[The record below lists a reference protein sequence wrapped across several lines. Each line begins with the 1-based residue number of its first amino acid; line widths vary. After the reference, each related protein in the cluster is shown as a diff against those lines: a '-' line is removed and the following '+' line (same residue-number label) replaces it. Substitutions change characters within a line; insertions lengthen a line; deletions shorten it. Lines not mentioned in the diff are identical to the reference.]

1 MGFYV
6 SYLTNIQKNKSV
18 SAHALVIGFVAG
30 FGGGF
35 VSLGGGTLAIPLL
48 MGWVGLNAFQAR
60 GTALMIA
67 LFSASMASFVYHQGG
82 SIDWFSVV
90 LIALPS
96 MILTPIMASYTEH
109 FSNRVLKRI
118 FGIVLIGGALA
129 LFLKDELTISAL
141 VSSDWSVTY
150 LLAVGVI
157 EGLVAG
163 SVGVSG
169 GPVLAPLLVLG
180 LGMSQQLAQGCSLAA
195 RLPAIIT
202 GLIENIR
209 HGHVC
214 WCYVPGLAI
223 GSLPGAWVGGKLAL
237 MLPEQHLRLM
247 FAILLAA
254 LGVHY
259 LFYKKK

>member
-1 MGFYV
+1 
-6 SYLTNIQKNKSV
+6 
-18 SAHALVIGFVAG
+18 
-30 FGGGF
+30 
-35 VSLGGGTLAIPLL
+35 
-48 MGWVGLNAFQAR
+48 MGWIGLNAFQAR

-67 LFSASMASFVYHQGG
+67 LFSASMGSFAYHQGG
-82 SIDWFSVV
+82 SIDWLSVA

-109 FSNRVLKRI
+109 FSNRILKHI
-118 FGIVLIGGALA
+118 FGVVLIIGALA
-129 LFLKDELTISAL
+129 LFLKDEFTTSAL
-141 VSSDWSVTY
+141 VPSDWSITY

-195 RLPAIIT
+195 RIPAVIT
-202 GLIENIR
+202 GLVENIR

-214 WCYVPGLAI
+214 WWYVPGLAI
-223 GSLPGAWVGGKLAL
+223 GSLPGAWLGGKLAL
-237 MLPEQHLRLM
+237 MLPEQHLRLL
-247 FAILLAA
+247 FAILLVT
-254 LGVHY
+254 LGIHY
-259 LFYKKK
+259 LFYKNNRPV